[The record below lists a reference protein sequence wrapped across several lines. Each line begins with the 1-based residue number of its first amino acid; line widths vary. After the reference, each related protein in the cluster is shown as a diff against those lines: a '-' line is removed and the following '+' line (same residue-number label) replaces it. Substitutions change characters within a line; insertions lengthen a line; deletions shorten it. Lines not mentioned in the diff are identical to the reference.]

1 MDIEYKTV
9 YSNRRTISIIVNKN
23 GLTVRAPLGTS
34 HNRIEEIIDAHASW
48 IEKAIKKQSLRKSS
62 EDLSEE
68 RIDELKKSAKLIIPK
83 KVEHY
88 SKIMGLTYGRITITS
103 AKTRFGSCSAKG
115 NLSFSY
121 RLMLYPDVAIDYVVI
136 HELAHRVHMD
146 HSRAFYKTVEKYMP
160 DYKNVKQLLKD

>member
-48 IEKAIKKQSLRKSS
+48 IEKAIKKQSLRKSC